1 MVNVAILGFG
11 TVGSGVAEVLT
22 KNSQVI
28 AKKAGQEIHLKYILD
43 TRDFPGNPFE
53 DKITHDFAVIE
64 QDPEVQVVVE
74 CIGGATIALDFVRR
88 CLLAGKHVATSNK
101 EMVATHGYELMSIA
115 REKNVN
121 FLFEASVGGGIPI
134 LRPLY
139 FDLAGNEV
147 QEVCGILNGTPNYIL
162 TKMILEGAAF
172 DDVLK
177 DAQAKGYAE
186 RNPAADVE
194 GIDAC
199 RKVCILSALAFGF
212 HVYPNQVFTEG
223 ITSISEA
230 DVAVANA
237 GNMKLK
243 LLGRTLRTPEGK
255 VCAFVA
261 PHFVPK
267 TSQLA
272 NVEDVFNALL
282 VRGNA
287 IGEAMFYG
295 PGAGKLPTA
304 SAVVADVID
313 ALKNGVNVH
322 DSLFWQ
328 PAPPAEG
335 LLTDASP
342 AAYYVRVSGAAPA
355 VVAAIYGTGRLAAET
370 AAGCAWYIPC
380 STPGAMAEAERKV
393 QALGGTVA
401 LTLKQLPD

>member
-147 QEVCGILNGTPNYIL
+147 QEVCGILNGTTNYIL

-304 SAVVADVID
+304 SAVVGDVID
-313 ALKNGVNVH
+313 AVWHLDQRRPLNWA
-322 DSLFWQ
+322 DSKPEETADARDLVLPYVVRTGASQAEVEAAFG
-328 PAPPAEG
+328 PAELMGPDGYLLKPTSRRAIEASG
-335 LLTDASP
+335 LSLRA
-342 AAYYVRVSGAAPA
+342 VRPVF
-355 VVAAIYGTGRLAAET
+355 E
-370 AAGCAWYIPC
+370 
-380 STPGAMAEAERKV
+380 
-393 QALGGTVA
+393 
-401 LTLKQLPD
+401 